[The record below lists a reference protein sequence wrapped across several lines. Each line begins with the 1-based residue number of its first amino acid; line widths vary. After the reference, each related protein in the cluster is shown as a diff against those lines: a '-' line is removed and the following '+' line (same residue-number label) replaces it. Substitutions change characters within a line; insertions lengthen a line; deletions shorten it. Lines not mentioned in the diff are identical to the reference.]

1 MTSKTYTTK
10 VTRYNLA
17 EDENPILGIEVP
29 YAFIDDLDLKEN
41 ELLNWEIDL
50 ETRTAT
56 ITKTNIIIN
65 D

>member
-1 MTSKTYTTK
+1 MTTKNYVTK

-29 YAFIDDLDLKEN
+29 YSFVEDLDLKEN
-41 ELLNWEIDL
+41 EWLNWEIDL
-50 ETRTAT
+50 ETKVAT
-56 ITKTNIIIN
+56 ITKSNIIIN